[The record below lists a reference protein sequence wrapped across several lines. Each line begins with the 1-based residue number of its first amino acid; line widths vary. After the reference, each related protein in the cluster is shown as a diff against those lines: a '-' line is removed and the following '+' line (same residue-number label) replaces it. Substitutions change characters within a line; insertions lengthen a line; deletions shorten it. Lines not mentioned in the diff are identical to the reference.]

1 MTDRIVIDPTCTG
14 RSTCLHICRCGN
26 IKPFVQELAR
36 LYTTF
41 RSSETASTILMEQ
54 ADIQPESSVIA
65 AYLALLLSIIMVG
78 DLDSLNAI
86 SGSLPGGSRAAKL
99 DNVLRSLR
107 ELNGY
112 RSDLHQGLQ
121 EMRGEAPDE
130 DQTRANEVQQAI
142 DDLSRLAETCRNDNC

>member
-1 MTDRIVIDPTCTG
+1 
-14 RSTCLHICRCGN
+14 
-26 IKPFVQELAR
+26 
-36 LYTTF
+36 
-41 RSSETASTILMEQ
+41 MEG
-54 ADIQPESSVIA
+54 ADIQPEASVIA

-86 SGSLPGGSRAAKL
+86 SGSLPGESRAAKL

-130 DQTRANEVQQAI
+130 DQTRANEVQEAI
-142 DDLSRLAETCRNDNC
+142 DDLSRLAETCRDDNR